1 MTPSHTAPTPH
12 APGRPPEIVLEARD
26 VWKHFDVR
34 SGIGRSSTVR
44 ALEEA
49 QVELRRGEIVAL
61 VGESGSGKT
70 TLARVMAKFYEPTS
84 GSVLLDG
91 VKVRRG
97 TAAEKDF
104 KSEVQM
110 IFQDP
115 FASLNPMR
123 RVRHNIERALKVH
136 RLAARDKAGL
146 EAQVLAL
153 LDKVRLRPAT
163 SFIDRLPH
171 ELSGGQRQRVV
182 IARALAVEPRV
193 LLGDEPISMLDVS
206 IRLDMLNLLS
216 DLRDDDGLSLLY
228 ITHDIASARYIAD
241 RICVMYAGQIVE
253 TGACEAVIQNPQH
266 PYTHLLLASSPD
278 PERLQ
283 QGERIKI
290 QDRSRA
296 GEPPS
301 LVSPPSGC
309 RFHPRCPL
317 AMERCKTEV
326 PPEFVLADGRM
337 ARCWLREDGAAAIP
351 GSGPHQDSDA
361 Q

>member
-1 MTPSHTAPTPH
+1 MTTSPAAPSPDRTPT
-12 APGRPPEIVLEARD
+12 RETVLEARD

-49 QVELRRGEIVAL
+49 NLELRRGEIVAL

-70 TLARVMAKFYEPTS
+70 TLARLMAKFYEPTD
-84 GSVLLDG
+84 GSILLRG
-91 VKVRRG
+91 TTVPRG
-97 TAAEKDF
+97 TAAEKAF
-104 KSEVQM
+104 KSQVQM

-123 RVRHNIERALKVH
+123 RVRHNIERALKIH
-136 RLAARDKAGL
+136 GLAATDRGGL

-153 LDKVRLRPAT
+153 LEKVRLRPAE

-216 DLRDDDGLSLLY
+216 DLRDEDGLSLLY

-253 TGACEAVIQNPQH
+253 TGACEDVIQDPQH
-266 PYTHLLLASSPD
+266 PYTRLLLDSSPD

-283 QGERIKI
+283 RGERIEI
-290 QDRSRA
+290 RDRSQT

-301 LVSPPSGC
+301 LVSPPDGC
-309 RFHPRCPL
+309 RFHPRCPFV
-317 AMERCKTEV
+317 MDRCRTEV
-326 PPEFVLADGRM
+326 PPEFELGDGRM
-337 ARCWLREDGAAAIP
+337 SRCWLRDEPTGVVAAAP
-351 GSGPHQDSDA
+351 SREP
-361 Q
+361 